1 MTLENELGSLAA
13 KSLQK
18 LCCLAKCNTT
28 NEIRCLI
35 LIVPAEPTVNCQCKS
50 CNRTGTLPL
59 RVTNFCVSG

>member
-35 LIVPAEPTVNCQCKS
+35 LIVPAERRSTASVNLAIALELS
-50 CNRTGTLPL
+50 P
-59 RVTNFCVSG
+59 